1 MDTVAVRHPPRA
13 PGDPLIGRQCGSYRI
28 VKLLGRGG
36 MGAVYLGEHPAIG
49 SKVAIKVLHRRFAD
63 DPEVLS
69 RFFNEARAA
78 NLIGHDNIVKVLDF
92 ANEKDLTW
100 LVMECLQGPT
110 LESLVKGGRRMPLSR
125 VAPIALQVCRALQAA
140 HDHQIIH
147 RDLKPDNIFLVHQ
160 GDRGDFVKV
169 VDFGIAKLH
178 DAGSLRTQAGM
189 VLGTAAYMSPEQAQA
204 KPVDARADI
213 YALGV
218 MLYQMATGVLPFA
231 HAGPM
236 LAAQLH
242 ARVYEDPPPPRSIA
256 PDIPAAYEAVIL
268 KAMQRDPAK
277 RFQTMLEM
285 HDALLGCFEQLG
297 VSPDLPP
304 AKPLERHAE
313 GGRRTPGPIT
323 LRKRRSAILAA
334 GAAGL
339 LAIAG
344 GGALTVRAVI
354 ASRQRE
360 AQAQQKARE
369 KAERAARLKA
379 AQEAEDARIAAE
391 EQRLERERQEHQRL
405 EEERKAA
412 EEAAAVAAQQRKR
425 PPPQTAPAA
434 VEKVQL
440 FLVAMPPAH
449 FRASWQGGAM
459 EGQTPAEILVPK
471 NARVRVRYT
480 LEGRAPFETTL
491 VASGPQAVTGAL
503 Q

>member
-1 MDTVAVRHPPRA
+1 MQAIVDTVAVRHPPRA

-63 DPEVLS
+63 DPDVLS

-78 NLIGHDNIVKVLDF
+78 NMIGHDNIVKVLDF

-100 LVMECLQGPT
+100 LIMECLEGPT
-110 LESLVKGGRRMPLSR
+110 LEALVKGGRRVPLSR
-125 VAPIALQVCRALQAA
+125 VGPIALQVCRALQAA

-178 DAGSLRTQAGM
+178 DAGSTRTQAGM

-231 HAGPM
+231 HAGAT

-242 ARVYEDPPPPRSIA
+242 ARVYDEPPPPRSIA
-256 PDIPAAYEAVIL
+256 PDIPPAYEAVIL
-268 KAMQRDPAK
+268 RAMQREPEN
-277 RFQTMLEM
+277 RYQSMLELQA
-285 HDALLGCFEQLG
+285 ALLACFEKLG
-297 VSPDLPP
+297 ISPDLPP
-304 AKPLERHAE
+304 AKSLERHVE
-313 GGRRTPGPIT
+313 GTRRTPAPAQ
-323 LRKRRSAILAA
+323 RKRPALLAA
-334 GAAGL
+334 
-339 LAIAG
+339 AIAG
-344 GGALTVRAVI
+344 TLALVAGGALTVRAVV
-354 ASRQRE
+354 AQRA
-360 AQAQQKARE
+360 AQAQAQKARE
-369 KAERAARLKA
+369 KAERAARLKLA
-379 AQEAEDARIAAE
+379 REAEAARLAAEAEAEAEAARQQKEAERRE
-391 EQRLERERQEHQRL
+391 EQR
-405 EEERKAA
+405 KAE
-412 EEAAAVAAQQRKR
+412 EEAAQARRTRPVAAPVPGER
-425 PPPQTAPAA
+425 
-434 VEKVQL
+434 VQL
-440 FLVAMPPAH
+440 FLVANPPAH
-449 FRASWQGGAM
+449 FRASWYGGAM

-471 NARVRVRYT
+471 NMRVRIRYT
-480 LEGRAPFETTL
+480 LEGHAPFETTL

-503 Q
+503 K